1 MNFDYVVIPAIIL
14 ATGIL
19 IIWLSLRRILSLS
32 TRSLPRWRKV
42 TERIVL
48 SVIFI
53 ATAAIAGSS
62 SFNAIAL
69 HHFWSSH
76 PPAGQ
81 FVQVN
86 GYKMHIHC
94 TGSGSPTIILDAE
107 LGNDSTTWGEIQPVL
122 SKTTR
127 VCSYDRAGFGWSDP
141 IPTPRDADNIADELH
156 QMLLQAQV
164 TDSIVL
170 LGHSIAG
177 LYMRDYATRYPKN
190 VAGMVFVDVSTPL
203 QDQNPAFNN
212 GSKGPPSWFIR
223 AATIA
228 GVPRLIGMC
237 SPSVQGP
244 KAAFRKLRAEDICR
258 LHYSAMSGE
267 LDSFQASG
275 EETVRTGPYGSL
287 PILIISH
294 DPGKMLAK
302 PHPTKQDIGRQ
313 DAWTQMQEDLKSLS
327 TRSQRIIAKGSTHN
341 VPIDRA
347 DLIENKVSLFV
358 ERIRGTAPQPK
369 KYGDTTT
376 E

>member
-1 MNFDYVVIPAIIL
+1 MPVFLLTA
-14 ATGIL
+14 GIL
-19 IIWLSLRRILSLS
+19 IIWLSIRRLQSLFHE
-32 TRSLPRWRKV
+32 SLPRWRKI

-48 SVIFI
+48 CVILLV
-53 ATAAIAGSS
+53 TAAIAGSS

-69 HHFWSSH
+69 HHFWASH

-86 GYKMHIHC
+86 GHKMHINC
-94 TGSGSPTIILDAE
+94 TGSGSPTIILDAQ
-107 LGNDSTTWGEIQPVL
+107 LGNDSTTWGEIQSVL

-141 IPTPRDADNIADELH
+141 QPAPRDADHIADELH

-164 TDSIVL
+164 TGPIVL
-170 LGHSIAG
+170 MGHSITG
-177 LYMRDYATRYPKN
+177 LYMRAYATRYSKN

-203 QDQNPAFNN
+203 QDQNPAFNT
-212 GSKGPPSWFIR
+212 GSKGPPSWFFR
-223 AATIA
+223 TAMIA

-244 KAAFRKLRAEDICR
+244 KAAFRKLRAEGICR

-267 LDSFQASG
+267 LDSLQASG
-275 EETVRTGPYGSL
+275 EETIHTGPYGSL

-294 DPGKMLAK
+294 DPAKMLVT
-302 PHPTKQDIGRQ
+302 PHPTKQEAGRQ
-313 DAWTQMQEDLKSLS
+313 DAWTQMQEDLKKLS

-347 DLIENKVSLFV
+347 DLIENKVSVFV
-358 ERIRGTAPQPK
+358 EQIRGAAPQPTN
-369 KYGDTTT
+369 YGDTTT